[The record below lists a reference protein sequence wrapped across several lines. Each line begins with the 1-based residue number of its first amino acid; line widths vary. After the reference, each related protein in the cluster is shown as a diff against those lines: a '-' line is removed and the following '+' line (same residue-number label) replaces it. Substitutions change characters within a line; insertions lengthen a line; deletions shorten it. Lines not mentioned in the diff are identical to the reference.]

1 MTAVVSDS
9 GPCIHLAIIAQFALL
24 PRYFPAILTVR
35 EVYDEV
41 VTQGRGLPGSQ
52 ELAAACD
59 SGFVQLVGIADPQWV
74 AQLGQCAPPGVSD
87 IDIAVLALAI
97 EQQLP
102 LLSDDAPL
110 RVFAETQ
117 GIIVSGTI
125 GLLIQARL
133 DHAILLLK
141 PLLDQL
147 ITPGFHLNPQ
157 GPVSNRVI
165 ILWVCAILGEG
176 NR

>member
-1 MTAVVSDS
+1 MTTVVSDS
-9 GPCIHLAIIAQFALL
+9 GPFIHLAMIAQFALL
-24 PRYFPAILTVR
+24 PRSFHAILTVR

-52 ELAAACD
+52 ELVAACD
-59 SGFVQLVGIADPQWV
+59 TGFVQLVGVADPQRM
-74 AQLGQCAPPGVSD
+74 AQLGQCAPPGISA
-87 IDIAVLALAI
+87 IDLAVLALAI

-110 RVFAETQ
+110 RVFARSQ
-117 GIIVSGTI
+117 GSIVSGTI

-133 DHAILLLK
+133 DHAIPFLK

-147 ITPGFHLNPQ
+147 ITAGFHLNPQ
-157 GPVSNRVI
+157 GPVYHAALQRV
-165 ILWVCAILGEG
+165 GEA
-176 NR
+176 